1 MTILLSFV
9 ISPSSEAFPELLW
22 LKFVILPVIVATFT
36 ASLLSQFQLNREVVL
51 GFVLK
56 NSTTRISHT
65 LPFPKLLFYFNF

>member
-1 MTILLSFV
+1 MTVLLNSV
-9 ISPSSEAFPELLW
+9 ISPNNETLPELLW
-22 LKFVILPVIVATFT
+22 LRLVILPVMLATFT
-36 ASLLSQFQLNREVVL
+36 ASLFSQFQLKREEVL